1 MIQFE
6 CPKCLQQVNARDQQA
21 GQRTD
26 CPGCSV
32 SLLVPSPAAGLFDDL
47 FDSDEQIVAP
57 DDEVADEES
66 AEESLPA
73 TPVVS
78 KQKQQKQS
86 PRDKSIDKKA
96 KEKVQEPAAK
106 VESLVESIADSG
118 SSSDF
123 FEDLQFPETP
133 DQSLDEGHDDLLD
146 QLEGEDPF
154 EINEDKRLE
163 IDGVTDVSSLPESFA
178 VKCNV
183 CDSHMFVVAQS
194 VGTEIEC
201 ADCFSKITVPPPTE
215 KQIEVAKKQKSKIL
229 EAIELQAGGKKSQD
243 DEILDVEV
251 DPSFGLAPVD
261 QDLLSPVR
269 APTGEDGSDEGFD
282 NDLKL
287 EAPTDLFVDA
297 EGEVEKEASQKTKG
311 RKSRS
316 SKAKTNSATAEKL
329 DPYRSR
335 SAQAAK
341 QNKLRQKKKASP
353 QSPAG
358 LEFPKFEFDSL
369 FSEMVN
375 LVSQTHVALRCV
387 LVGLLLAAGNVIG
400 HFAVAGYAEIKDPT
414 MGDKAF
420 MWFWRLGAGWTL
432 FGLGSL
438 FLWYFAGVVFRKTAN
453 GDRRIESW
461 KIGPSTE
468 WTSTFLLIGFSF
480 AVAGSPM
487 LMFGAT
493 WLSAPLRFFL
503 ALPMLVSV
511 WFTQSP
517 FHIISTDAFAR
528 YRRQRPQW
536 RSVWL
541 VVFALASFAFV
552 SGLLMAIPIPYFN
565 VITSTLGAIALS
577 FATLG
582 YAAVAGWH
590 SGKVVEDLK

>member
-1 MIQFE
+1 MIYSTVMS
-6 CPKCLQQVNARDQQA
+6 KL
-21 GQRTD
+21 
-26 CPGCSV
+26 
-32 SLLVPSPAAGLFDDL
+32 
-47 FDSDEQIVAP
+47 
-57 DDEVADEES
+57 
-66 AEESLPA
+66 SLPLKRP
-73 TPVVS
+73 TKNLLPKNLLPKVVPKK
-78 KQKQQKQS
+78 KQKKQ
-86 PRDKSIDKKA
+86 PDKSIDTTA
-96 KEKVQEPAAK
+96 KRKVQEPAAE
-106 VESLVESIADSG
+106 VESFIESSVGASDSSG
-118 SSSDF
+118 F
-123 FEDLQFPETP
+123 FEDLQFPETV
-133 DQSLDEGHDDLLD
+133 DQSLDSPLNESVDKPIDDLEEL
-146 QLEGEDPF
+146 DPF
-154 EINEDKRLE
+154 EIDEDKRLE
-163 IDGVTDVSSLPESFA
+163 IDGVTDISSLPESFA
-178 VKCNV
+178 VKCDV

-194 VGTEIEC
+194 IGAEIEC

-215 KQIEVAKKQKSKIL
+215 KQIKVAKEQKSKIL
-229 EAIELQAGGKKSQD
+229 EAIELQAGDNKSKD

-251 DPSFGLAPVD
+251 DASFGLAPVD

-269 APTGEDGSDEGFD
+269 ASNAEENDSNDSNDFGDE
-282 NDLKL
+282 LTL
-287 EAPTDLFVDA
+287 EAPTDLFGGA
-297 EGEVEKEASQKTKG
+297 EEKEASQKQ
-311 RKSRS
+311 KSKNAKKAGS
-316 SKAKTNSATAEKL
+316 SKNKPSSVTEKKL

-335 SAQAAK
+335 SAQAAQQK
-341 QNKLRQKKKASP
+341 KRRQKKKASP

-387 LVGLLLAAGNVIG
+387 MVGMLLAAGNVIG
-400 HFAVAGYAEIKDPT
+400 HFAVDGYADIKDPT

-420 MWFWRLGAGWTL
+420 MWFWRLGAAWTL

-438 FLWYFAGVVFRKTAN
+438 FLWYFAGVVFRKTAT
-453 GDRRIESW
+453 GQRRIENW

-541 VVFALASFAFV
+541 VVFALASIAFV

-565 VITSTLGAIALS
+565 IITSTLGAIALS
-577 FATLG
+577 FTTLG
-582 YAAVAGWH
+582 YAAIAGWH